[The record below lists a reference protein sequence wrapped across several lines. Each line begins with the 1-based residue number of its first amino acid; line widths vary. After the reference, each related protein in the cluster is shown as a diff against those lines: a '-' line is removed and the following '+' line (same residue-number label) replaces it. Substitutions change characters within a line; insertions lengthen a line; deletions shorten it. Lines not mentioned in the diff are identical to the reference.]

1 MKTGTLTASCMC
13 SGRYGPNVENVTAV
27 LLCPETW
34 LTFSSATPLAGIVT
48 AAVCRRSS
56 MRAPLMQPI

>member
-1 MKTGTLTASCMC
+1 MC

-34 LTFSSATPLAGIVT
+34 LTFSSATPLASIVT